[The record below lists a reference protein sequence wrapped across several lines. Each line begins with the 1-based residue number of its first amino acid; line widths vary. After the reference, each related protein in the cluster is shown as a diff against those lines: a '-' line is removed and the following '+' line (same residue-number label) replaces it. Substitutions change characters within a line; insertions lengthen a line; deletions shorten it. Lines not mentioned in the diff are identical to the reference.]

1 MSALRHS
8 AIVNGRP
15 PLDSNS
21 PIPSPVLFKTFSSD
35 NSSFF
40 FPAATES
47 YDAEGDMDFNTPASN
62 SDDLGIVPED
72 SSPSAFVRSVDFNV
86 MFLNTTYGPTD
97 FDQYAPLTS
106 PFAAAPLAPSTATA
120 AAAAAAAASSLPAST
135 TTSSSSSSSATPA
148 PLHNHPVVAETA
160 YQVQRRLNNNEA
172 SKRARAK
179 RREREVCTS
188 GMVSLHQC
196 IV

>member
-1 MSALRHS
+1 MSALRHR

>member
-1 MSALRHS
+1 MSALRHR

-120 AAAAAAAASSLPAST
+120 AAAAASSLPVST
-135 TTSSSSSSSATPA
+135 TTSSSSSATPA

>member
-1 MSALRHS
+1 MSALRHR

-21 PIPSPVLFKTFSSD
+21 PIPSPVLFKTSSSD
-35 NSSFF
+35 NSCFF

-135 TTSSSSSSSATPA
+135 TTSSSSSATPA

>member
-1 MSALRHS
+1 MSALRHR

-97 FDQYAPLTS
+97 FDEYAPLTS

-120 AAAAAAAASSLPAST
+120 AAAAASSLPVST
-135 TTSSSSSSSATPA
+135 TTSSSSSATPA